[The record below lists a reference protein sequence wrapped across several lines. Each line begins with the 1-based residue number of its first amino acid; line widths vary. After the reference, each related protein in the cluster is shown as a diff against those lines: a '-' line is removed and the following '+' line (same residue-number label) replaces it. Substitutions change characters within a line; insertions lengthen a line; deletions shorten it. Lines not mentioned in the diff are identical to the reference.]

1 MGTDEVDNP
10 EMGKWDPAFTEQL
23 YKKAG
28 PFIRKYFRAEVRGI
42 ESVPAEDGALIVSNH
57 SGGMMALDVPIF
69 GGAFYDKFGYDRP
82 LYTLAH
88 NQVLVGPFKEWLGRA
103 GIIHASQVNAASAL
117 RSGAVV
123 LVFPG
128 GDHDSYRPTLHQ
140 NVIDFHGRKGYVKT
154 AIDTGVP
161 IVPVVSIGGQ
171 ETQFFLTRGNWLA
184 KRVGLKRLR
193 VEILP
198 ISIGFPFGLTTFL
211 VPNFPLPAKIV
222 TQVLKPVDVLAEFGK
237 DPDIEEVDAH
247 VRKVMQSALDW
258 MARKRRFPILG

>member
-1 MGTDEVDNP
+1 MT
-10 EMGKWDPAFTEQL
+10 
-23 YKKAG
+23 
-28 PFIRKYFRAEVRGI
+28 
-42 ESVPAEDGALIVSNH
+42 
-57 SGGMMALDVPIF
+57 LDVPIF
-69 GGAFYDKFGYDRP
+69 GAAFYDKFGYDRP

-103 GIIHASQVNAASAL
+103 GIIHASRENAATAL
-117 RSGAVV
+117 RSGAIV

-128 GDHDSYRPTLHQ
+128 GDHDSYRPTLNQ
-140 NVIDFHGRKGYVKT
+140 NVIDFNGRKGYVKT
-154 AIDTGVP
+154 AIETGVP

-198 ISIGFPFGLTTFL
+198 ISIGLPFGLTTFL

-237 DPDIEEVDAH
+237 DPEVDEVDAH
-247 VRKVMQSALDW
+247 VRSVMQGALDW
-258 MARKRRFPILG
+258 MARQRRFPLLG